1 MPARLKR
8 ACRKP
13 GCPGTTTHRSGYCDK
28 HQPEEGSWNK
38 WQQKKGNTTQRGYG
52 YKWQKLRA
60 QILKRD
66 SYLCQECKRKGVIRE
81 GRHVDHITPKAA
93 GGTDEPGNLQTL
105 CTTCHNHK
113 TATERASKG

>member
-1 MPARLKR
+1 M
-8 ACRKP
+8 
-13 GCPGTTTHRSGYCDK
+13 
-28 HQPEEGSWNK
+28 
-38 WQQKKGNTTQRGYG
+38 
-52 YKWQKLRA
+52 
-60 QILKRD
+60 
-66 SYLCQECKRKGVIRE
+66 CQECKRKGVIRE